1 MIKTLFIKYT
11 NQVKNA
17 LGYKENKSS
26 ENILKS
32 NINKTKIQDMIIY
45 EYSIT
50 LLEATKKNYENLYL
64 TERELEKNMIPHTEK
79 HKEKL
84 LVMNKITEDITKL
97 QEEIN
102 ILKNIRIITH
112 QQLLKEM
119 RLKYIIEWKA

>member
-1 MIKTLFIKYT
+1 
-11 NQVKNA
+11 
-17 LGYKENKSS
+17 
-26 ENILKS
+26 
-32 NINKTKIQDMIIY
+32 MIIY